1 MLVFFFS
8 SRRRHTRFKCDWSS
22 DVCSSDLYPA
32 TFGRR
37 DCPCCPGTKLRF
49 SIAHFSVK
57 QRKPFKNNFCP
68 SRRHRRQTASRCLA
82 NFYSPF
88 PKLSKS
94 FLLVGQA
101 FLSVLFCLPRRR
113 GQTRMSVLH
122 AAALRRTAAVVRNR
136 SDIADYHD
144 VESRGGQCPHSRLA
158 SGTGTLHA
166 NLHALHPVL
175 ITRHARGSQ
184 RGLLRGVRRAFA
196 RSLKPDRPRRGPAHG
211 APVGIPNAELRL
223 V

>member
-57 QRKPFKNNFCP
+57 QRRPFKNSFCP

-94 FLLVGQA
+94 FLIVINLIKRDDA
-101 FLSVLFCLPRRR
+101 S
-113 GQTRMSVLH
+113 
-122 AAALRRTAAVVRNR
+122 
-136 SDIADYHD
+136 ADGSRYA
-144 VESRGGQCPHSRLA
+144 ESA
-158 SGTGTLHA
+158 
-166 NLHALHPVL
+166 
-175 ITRHARGSQ
+175 
-184 RGLLRGVRRAFA
+184 
-196 RSLKPDRPRRGPAHG
+196 
-211 APVGIPNAELRL
+211 
-223 V
+223 